1 MTEHAANAFNHS
13 FWRFSLA
20 FYEVERVQEICL
32 RLQDEAGLDVNRLL
46 FACWLGALGRR
57 AVAEH
62 PLWQRVAVWQQDIIQ
77 PLRQLR
83 RAQPKERE
91 AQRRLRRL
99 MQEVELKA
107 EQCEQW
113 WLFQGCEAVSEPRL
127 LVTPRVTWDNLL
139 DVALTAP
146 RLPLPRAE
154 LLELLREL
162 VALNHPNAEPAELE
176 RLDESHRVDKSH
188 YLDER
193 QRFSE

>member
-1 MTEHAANAFNHS
+1 MTEQASNAFNHS

-57 AVAEH
+57 AVPEH
-62 PLWQRVAVWQQDIIQ
+62 PLWQRVAAWQQDIIQ

-91 AQRRLRRL
+91 AQLRLRRL

-113 WLFQGCEAVSEPRL
+113 WLFQACEEVSQARL
-127 LVTPRVTWDNLL
+127 LATPQVTWDNLL
-139 DVALTAP
+139 DMALAAP
-146 RLPLPRAE
+146 GLQLPQAE

-162 VALNHPNAEPAELE
+162 VALNHPKAEPAELG
-176 RLDESHRVDKSH
+176 RLSDRHRSG
-188 YLDER
+188 EW
-193 QRFSE
+193 QRCSE